1 MLTLLRRAFRV
12 HADTNAHTG
21 LSANS
26 LMLFK
31 LRKAVENNMVADL
44 HQLLHILLLK
54 SRCKNMVLLAHLLM
68 TEARFINAACRRACQ
83 IFTHQ
88 RIEAEH
94 RKAFLCQQNM
104 RTAFALHMLQK
115 AQIIQQ
121 LSLINHIAGSRQRLQ
136 RRLLTLCA
144 QILLQ
149 ISQTGSTLS
158 LVDNICRHYSF
169 LGVRHLILP

>member
-12 HADTNAHTG
+12 HADTHAHTG

-54 SRCKNMVLLAHLLM
+54 GRCKNMVLLAHLLM

-83 IFTHQ
+83 IFAHQ

-121 LSLINHIAGSRQRLQ
+121 LRFINHIAGSRQRLQ
-136 RRLLTLCA
+136 RRLFTLCA

-149 ISQTGSTLS
+149 ISQTGSPLS

-169 LGVRHLILP
+169 LSVRHLILP